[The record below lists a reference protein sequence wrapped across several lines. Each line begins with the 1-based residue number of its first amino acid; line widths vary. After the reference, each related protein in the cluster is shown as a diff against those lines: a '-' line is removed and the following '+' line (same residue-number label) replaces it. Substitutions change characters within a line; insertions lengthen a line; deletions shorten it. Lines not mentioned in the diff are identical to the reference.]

1 MWCQGTLR
9 LFHSIQ
15 PRRSDDDYPARKA
28 PRAVSPVV
36 PEVSTRTASS
46 TIISSASRLTAASYA
61 HLVLKPRS
69 VLYGG
74 HPPILPISIPL
85 PRFADKNFVTS
96 HVRSSSMP
104 TQQYPLSPES
114 RVSTVCIELD
124 AFGFGVFPVG

>member
-46 TIISSASRLTAASYA
+46 TIVDKDRIISASYA

-74 HPPILPISIPL
+74 HPPIFPISIPL

-96 HVRSSSMP
+96 HVRSSSMS

-114 RVSTVCIELD
+114 RVSTVCIDFD